1 MAPAAETASRGQLNV
16 FVSYARA
23 DKDTVAAFVDDIQAL
38 CNVWVDR
45 KLDGGQSWWDE
56 ILRQIRGCDAMV
68 LAVSPALSDSEA
80 AERERR
86 YAVQLGKPIL
96 PILLVPMD
104 REFAPGDIARL
115 QIIDYTTANRQAAFQ
130 FAGALHRLPAT
141 PALPD
146 PLPEP
151 PLVPISYMVTLAE
164 KVHAAKTLDEQNS
177 VISEL
182 RTAMHRPAQRD
193 MTLRLLKQFE
203 EHPDI
208 FHSVGRQI
216 EELLGKE
223 NSRES
228 TGWESTGQQRRA
240 PQEPNEPSVQQPFVQ
255 QRPTQQGPTQQQP
268 FVQQRATQQGPTQ
281 QQPFV
286 QQRPIQQG
294 PIQQGPI
301 QQGPTQQQPVY
312 QAQQGLP
319 GNFQSGPRAKVS
331 IPWTLAIIATV
342 LEVLILGGLGTIA
355 VILCARAAAN
365 RTAGQLDQ
373 SAQKALI
380 AKVLAWIGIAF
391 GVLFWSLAVIGS
403 MSSYRS
409 HGY

>member
-1 MAPAAETASRGQLNV
+1 MATPADTATRRQLSV

-23 DKDTVAAFVDDIQAL
+23 DKDSVAAFVDDIQAL
-38 CNVWVDR
+38 CDVWVDR

-56 ILRQIRGCDAMV
+56 ILRQIQGCDAMV
-68 LAVSPALSDSEA
+68 LAVSPALVNSEA

-96 PILLVPMD
+96 PVLLVPMD
-104 REFAPGDIARL
+104 REFAPGDIAKL

-164 KVHAAKTLDEQNS
+164 KVHMAKTLDEQNS

-182 RTAMHRPAQRD
+182 RTALDRPAQRD
-193 MTLRLLKQFE
+193 MTLRLLGQFE

-208 FHSVGRQI
+208 FYSVGRQI
-216 EELLGKE
+216 EELLGRE
-223 NSRES
+223 NTRDSN
-228 TGWESTGQQRRA
+228 GWESTGQQRRA
-240 PQEPNEPSVQQPFVQ
+240 PHEPSEPAVQQPFV
-255 QRPTQQGPTQQQP
+255 QQGPTQQQP
-268 FVQQRATQQGPTQ
+268 LVQQPAPQQRPLQQQAFVQQGPTQ
-281 QQPFV
+281 QQPM
-286 QQRPIQQG
+286 
-294 PIQQGPI
+294 
-301 QQGPTQQQPVY
+301 Y
-312 QAQQGLP
+312 QAQQALTQNP
-319 GNFQSGPRAKVS
+319 QAGPRTKVS
-331 IPWTLAIIATV
+331 IPWTVAIIATV
-342 LEVLILGGLGTIA
+342 LEVLVLGGLGTIA

-365 RTAGQLDQ
+365 RTAGQLEQ
-373 SAQKALI
+373 SAQKALV

-391 GVLFWSLAVIGS
+391 SILFWIAVIGS
-403 MSSYRS
+403 RPSSGS
-409 HGY
+409 PGY

>member
-1 MAPAAETASRGQLNV
+1 MATPADTATRRQLSV

-23 DKDTVAAFVDDIQAL
+23 DKDSVAAFVDDIQAL
-38 CNVWVDR
+38 CDVWVDR

-56 ILRQIRGCDAMV
+56 ILRQIQGCDAMV
-68 LAVSPALSDSEA
+68 LAVSPALVNSEA

-96 PILLVPMD
+96 PVLLVPMD
-104 REFAPGDIARL
+104 REFAPGDIAKL

-164 KVHAAKTLDEQNS
+164 KVHVAKTLDEQNS

-182 RTAMHRPAQRD
+182 RTAMDRPAQRD

-216 EELLGKE
+216 EELLGRE
-223 NSRES
+223 NSRDS

-240 PQEPNEPSVQQPFVQ
+240 PQEPSEPSVQQPFVQ
-255 QRPTQQGPTQQQP
+255 QRAAQQRLTQQQPLVQQRAPQQRAPQQQQTFVQQGPTQQQP
-268 FVQQRATQQGPTQ
+268 M
-281 QQPFV
+281 
-286 QQRPIQQG
+286 
-294 PIQQGPI
+294 
-301 QQGPTQQQPVY
+301 Y
-312 QAQQGLP
+312 QAQQGLTE
-319 GNFQSGPRAKVS
+319 NFQAGPRAKVS
-331 IPWTLAIIATV
+331 IPWTVAIIATI
-342 LEVLILGGLGTIA
+342 LEVLVLGGLGTIA

-380 AKVLAWIGIAF
+380 AKVLAWIGIVF
-391 GVLFWSLAVIGS
+391 SVLFWIAVIGS
-403 MSSYRS
+403 RPSSGS
-409 HGY
+409 PGY